1 MQGAVTKW
9 ERKYEHRWKP
19 SLKQHDKIAQG
30 WKTMSADGKKRIDIQ
45 QSKMKFEK
53 RLKQFLLSQNQTN
66 IASLCKEQWQSQSQ
80 EHTAYVCAGGVL
92 SF

>member
-45 QSKMKFEK
+45 QSKMKFEQ
-53 RLKQFLLSQNQTN
+53 RLK
-66 IASLCKEQWQSQSQ
+66 
-80 EHTAYVCAGGVL
+80 
-92 SF
+92 